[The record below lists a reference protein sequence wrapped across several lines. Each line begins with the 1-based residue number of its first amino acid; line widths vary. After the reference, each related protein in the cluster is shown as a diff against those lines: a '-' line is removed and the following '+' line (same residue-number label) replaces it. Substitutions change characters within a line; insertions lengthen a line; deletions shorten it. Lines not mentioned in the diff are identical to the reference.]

1 MHVTL
6 LDREIH
12 TVQSTFAR
20 CPFLFTVVCAISSR
34 YYKDKSEIYPIAMHF
49 ARRAA
54 ADGLLNGWKSVELAQ
69 AYILLSTYAV
79 PARRWEEDRSWLY
92 IGLAIRIATD
102 LNLHQLSTA
111 KPRNDQHRR
120 EILNQERLWLIC
132 HNLDRSMATQ
142 FGKPST
148 IREDYII
155 RTSENWYKKSPLN
168 HPWDCGQSSYTQ
180 LLRIMTRFHEEI
192 YSDPTTPTG
201 LNQSLDFREVS
212 VRHDESLTRYFEEW
226 TRRFKEDTDLQDPAC
241 AFRASL
247 LPFLTSYSRLVMY
260 SFGFQQAFKRGIQPE
275 DQIFLDN
282 CFQAAKSVILC
293 MIDTLCPSGYM
304 RFSPDGHFI
313 FASFASAFLLKL
325 MRPDFKSLVT
335 PAQESEIFDLIGRL
349 IQTLNSPEIS
359 IDERHTPKLH
369 ARFLAGLL
377 TKHRRDVATAGRIQ
391 TQQQPPNA
399 QVSPH
404 DQANSSGSTH
414 TFSTSGSAAGSPG
427 ETVFPS
433 GGMGYAGE
441 GHLILGSGQGEPVYQ
456 EDTAYAAGADPMEV
470 FDFAG
475 VAGQG
480 IETLG
485 ALAALQNPSYWRDM
499 MMPGYTWSE
508 NNDSYGLNGNLG
520 GFGQNFGASQTAQV
534 GLFG

>member
-1 MHVTL
+1 
-6 LDREIH
+6 
-12 TVQSTFAR
+12 
-20 CPFLFTVVCAISSR
+20 
-34 YYKDKSEIYPIAMHF
+34 
-49 ARRAA
+49 
-54 ADGLLNGWKSVELAQ
+54 
-69 AYILLSTYAV
+69 
-79 PARRWEEDRSWLY
+79 
-92 IGLAIRIATD
+92 
-102 LNLHQLSTA
+102 
-111 KPRNDQHRR
+111 
-120 EILNQERLWLIC
+120 
-132 HNLDRSMATQ
+132 
-142 FGKPST
+142 
-148 IREDYII
+148 
-155 RTSENWYKKSPLN
+155 
-168 HPWDCGQSSYTQ
+168 
-180 LLRIMTRFHEEI
+180 
-192 YSDPTTPTG
+192 
-201 LNQSLDFREVS
+201 
-212 VRHDESLTRYFEEW
+212 
-226 TRRFKEDTDLQDPAC
+226 
-241 AFRASL
+241 
-247 LPFLTSYSRLVMY
+247 
-260 SFGFQQAFKRGIQPE
+260 
-275 DQIFLDN
+275 
-282 CFQAAKSVILC
+282 
-293 MIDTLCPSGYM
+293 
-304 RFSPDGHFI
+304 
-313 FASFASAFLLKL
+313 L

-456 EDTAYAAGADPMEV
+456 EDTAYAAGTDPMEV